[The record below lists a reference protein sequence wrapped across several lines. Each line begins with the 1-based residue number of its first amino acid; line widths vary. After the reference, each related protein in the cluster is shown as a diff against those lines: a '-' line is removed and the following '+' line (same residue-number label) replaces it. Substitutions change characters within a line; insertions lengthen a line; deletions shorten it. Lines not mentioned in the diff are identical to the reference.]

1 MNKIS
6 FRKRI
11 SWCLVFAMFIVG
23 IAPRVEAGFSPSEAA
38 ALSKVDRAAELE
50 QIQKALETKMI
61 KERLGKLGLTQE
73 EVNKSLSQL
82 DDRQIH
88 QLALKIDDLRVAG
101 NGFEVFVAFLLI
113 GILVGVWFYV
123 TGHRVVVT
131 K

>member
-1 MNKIS
+1 
-6 FRKRI
+6 
-11 SWCLVFAMFIVG
+11 MFIVG

-73 EVNKSLSQL
+73 EVNKRLSQL

>member
-73 EVNKSLSQL
+73 EVNKRLSQL